1 NDEFFLNCLDRLKQK
16 GYGKGSDRSDELQR
30 YLLAAKQ
37 GDAEAQYQLGVMYEY
52 GRGVER
58 DYEKSLE
65 WFTKSAEQ
73 GNMKAQGELGGKY
86 KSGRGVEC
94 DIEKAV
100 YWYIKSAEQGNEFYC
115 DFIAEDLLNL
125 GRAEEA
131 LPWAIKAVEYE
142 KNNYKEVDYHVYGL
156 LGSVYEALGRY
167 DEALEQ
173 YELCKAAIERS
184 GGDSYYDVDDIEDM
198 IEAVKEKM

>member
-1 NDEFFLNCLDRLKQK
+1 
-16 GYGKGSDRSDELQR
+16 
-30 YLLAAKQ
+30 
-37 GDAEAQYQLGVMYEY
+37 MYEY

-65 WFTKSAEQ
+65 WFTKAAEQ
-73 GNMKAQGELGGKY
+73 GHVHAQTELGSKY
-86 KSGRGVEC
+86 KSGEGVER
-94 DIEKAV
+94 DVEKSV
-100 YWYIKSAEQGNEFYC
+100 YWYIKAGEQGEEFYS

-184 GGDSYYDVDDIEDM
+184 GGDAYYDVDDIEDM
-198 IEAVKEKM
+198 IESVKEKM